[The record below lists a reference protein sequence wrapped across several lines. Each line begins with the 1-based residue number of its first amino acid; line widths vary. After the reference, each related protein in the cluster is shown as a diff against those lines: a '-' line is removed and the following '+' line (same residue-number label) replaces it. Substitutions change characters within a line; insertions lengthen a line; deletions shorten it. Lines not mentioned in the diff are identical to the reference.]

1 MKVIPRP
8 RGFERFKVLM
18 KLRENYAE
26 CYQELHETYGDVV
39 GLDLPFKAVLLFNPK
54 HVRYVLKDNAQNF
67 RKSNLYDT
75 LSPILGK
82 GLVTSEGDLW
92 KKQRRIV
99 APEFHMK
106 SIQSYVAGMTSR
118 TLALATEW
126 EQRISASS
134 SESLADSYHDISLD
148 MMGLTFKIVGDTL
161 FGSDLGAE
169 AVQVKDALYTV
180 LHLATQRMMSV
191 FNPPKSWPTPSNLKF
206 KKAAHQLQDVVRKI
220 IQQTVKSTS
229 VDEPMK
235 LDVLTRL
242 LVAHQSDGADH
253 MSDQQLVDEINTI
266 ILAGHE
272 TTSQTLSWTWYLLA
286 RNPEAEKKLQAELK
300 TVLQGRTPG
309 LDDIPKLTYTKMII
323 KEAMRLY
330 PPIPVISRTP
340 IQADEVDGFRVAP
353 GTVVSICPYVTHRDP
368 KLWSNPEIFDPERFS
383 PEKEKALQEF
393 SYFPFS
399 AGPRSCIG
407 EHFAMT
413 EAILILSILSSQFR
427 LSLRPGAELR
437 TNASITLSPL
447 GGLPMTIQA
456 WEPKGISQKIPRSPD
471 IPFALSS
478 EYLESQP
485 QRQRSH

>member
-1 MKVIPRP
+1 MKTIPRP

-18 KLRENYAE
+18 KLQQNYAE

-54 HVRYVLKDNAQNF
+54 HVRYVLKDHAQNF
-67 RKSNLYDT
+67 HKSNLYDT

-118 TLALATEW
+118 TLALVAEW
-126 EQRISASS
+126 EQRVSKAP

-191 FNPPKSWPTPSNLKF
+191 FKPPRSWPTPSNLKF
-206 KKAAHQLQDVVRKI
+206 QRAAYQLQEVVRKI
-220 IQQTVKSTS
+220 IQQRVKSTNL
-229 VDEPMK
+229 DEPMTY
-235 LDVLTRL
+235 DVLTRL
-242 LVAHQSDGADH
+242 LVAHQSNGADH

-286 RNPEAEKKLQAELK
+286 RNPEAEKKLQTELK
-300 TVLQGRTPG
+300 AVLQGRIPG
-309 LDDIPKLTYTKMII
+309 LDDIPKLIYTKMVI

-340 IQADEVDGFRVAP
+340 IQADEVGGFSIAP
-353 GTVVSICPYVTHRDP
+353 GTVVSICPYVTHRNP
-368 KLWSNPEIFDPERFS
+368 QLWLNPENFDPERFS
-383 PEKEKALQEF
+383 PENEKTIQEF

-413 EAILILSILSSQFR
+413 EAILILSILSSKFR
-427 LSLRPGAELR
+427 LTLRPGGEVK

-456 WEPKGISQKIPRSPD
+456 REPKGTSQKTRRSPD
-471 IPFALSS
+471 IPFGLSS

-485 QRQRSH
+485 LRPRSH